1 MSFSH
6 TRITSKFLK
15 DLLKD
20 VQNGLEKDDKHQEVN
35 IHEIWAKIIGEKL
48 SGLTQVKSLNNGI
61 LVIKVNSSSLNQLL
75 STTEKPKILLK
86 LKTQYPFL
94 RIKNVVFK
102 TS

>member
-1 MSFSH
+1 M
-6 TRITSKFLK
+6 TIAITTSLREND
-15 DLLKD
+15 DLLKR
-20 VQNGLEKDDKHQEVN
+20 
-35 IHEIWAKIIGEKL
+35 ARIIGEKL
-48 SGLTQVKSLNNGI
+48 SGLAQVKSLNNGI